1 VVAVIRRVI
10 KLRLDVAG
18 RGLLDRGEAQVEWL
32 FERLEQEEAAERER
46 LESLQAQVESLRA
59 QVKGAEERLARLT
72 ITRETALALQP
83 TNQTR
88 LGDGGGRG
96 DDQAPDP
103 PKTNG
108 NSPAPT
114 ATAEKRRPLSGTNQQ
129 VVVLLAEAGRPMRA
143 KEISLAVGDSDQ
155 HGRVEGMRTRLKRL
169 VSGGWLAE
177 QNPGQ
182 FSIAS
187 GVNGHAVEG
196 AADTGN

>member
-1 VVAVIRRVI
+1 
-10 KLRLDVAG
+10 
-18 RGLLDRGEAQVEWL
+18 VEWL
-32 FERLEQEEAAERER
+32 FERLQQEEAAERER

-59 QVKGAEERLARLT
+59 QMKGAEERLAQLT

-83 TNQTR
+83 DRQTR
-88 LGDGGGRG
+88 LGDGGARG
-96 DDQAPDP
+96 SDQAPAP
-103 PKTNG
+103 PATNG

-114 ATAEKRRPLSGTNQQ
+114 VTPAKRRPLSGTNQQ

-143 KEISLAVGDSDQ
+143 KEVALAVGDSDQ

-169 VSGGWLAE
+169 VSGGWLTE
-177 QNPGQ
+177 QSPGQ

-187 GVNGHAVEG
+187 GVNGCAVEG